1 MGGNDEKNTYVTSY
15 NTLSPEAENQSSK
28 PEDDARQTTGRFR
41 VMLRHN
47 GFLKQVDTTKGNN
60 DGFLGMTNETEKEIG
75 TSSKHVELASIKYDL
90 INHTEPSEGH
100 WALGSSSDTK
110 WITSRLLALEVV
122 ASCRC
127 ERSNFVINKKT
138 SRAGDHAETLITR

>member
-47 GFLKQVDTTKGNN
+47 GFLKQIDTKDNN
-60 DGFLGMTNETEKEIG
+60 DGFLVMTNETEKEIG
-75 TSSKHVELASIKYDL
+75 TSSNHVQLASIKYDL
-90 INHTEPSEGH
+90 INHTEPSEGP
-100 WALGSSSDTK
+100 LGFGEFQRHQVDHRSP
-110 WITSRLLALEVV
+110 
-122 ASCRC
+122 SCP
-127 ERSNFVINKKT
+127 RS
-138 SRAGDHAETLITR
+138 GGELPL